1 MVEAFTIYAASAL
14 AAGVFLRS
22 MVATFLPL
30 VGPTLNEKVG
40 YGWLY
45 LDYISL
51 TNRSNTIL
59 SAIALVSSPLVFFIY
74 A

>member
-1 MVEAFTIYAASAL
+1 MQNYLIGYTIEVVNLIVEAFTIYAASAL

-40 YGWLY
+40 YGW
-45 LDYISL
+45 
-51 TNRSNTIL
+51 
-59 SAIALVSSPLVFFIY
+59 
-74 A
+74 